1 MVEKNRQ
8 NKVKV
13 HCFSCAEQ
21 RKMILQPFALFL
33 GILDFNGLWFCIIHV
48 SIIELDLFKL
58 KCENNF
64 LSPIYKLHQNAST
77 AHLKIL
83 SKANPSKTLTQ
94 INDKQLKHYDLN
106 QFHFLSIQFD
116 FRTLKKLKKI
126 TQTNPSSDHKV
137 SL

>member
-1 MVEKNRQ
+1 MLQ
-8 NKVKV
+8 
-13 HCFSCAEQ
+13 Q
-21 RKMILQPFALFL
+21 RTLKYSRKRILQ
-33 GILDFNGLWFCIIHV
+33 
-48 SIIELDLFKL
+48 
-58 KCENNF
+58 
-64 LSPIYKLHQNAST
+64 
-77 AHLKIL
+77 
-83 SKANPSKTLTQ
+83 KTLTQ